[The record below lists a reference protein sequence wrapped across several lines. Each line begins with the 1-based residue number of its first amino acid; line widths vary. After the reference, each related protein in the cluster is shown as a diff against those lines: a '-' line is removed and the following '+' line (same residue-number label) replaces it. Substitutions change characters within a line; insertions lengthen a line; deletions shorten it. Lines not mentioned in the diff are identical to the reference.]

1 MNKRIIAPFTFIF
14 LITWK
19 IPSVLALCEEED
31 QINIYYCIS
40 YHHRYIVAK
49 KKKNEIVFTKV
60 EIIELKKVKSN
71 LIVFDSLLIVCFRL
85 GI

>member
-19 IPSVLALCEEED
+19 IPSVLSLCEEED
-31 QINIYYCIS
+31 QINIYYCRS

-49 KKKNEIVFTKV
+49 KKNEIGFTKV

>member
-1 MNKRIIAPFTFIF
+1 MWRRRPNKYLLLYII
-14 LITWK
+14 
-19 IPSVLALCEEED
+19 SSQV
-31 QINIYYCIS
+31 YS
-40 YHHRYIVAK
+40 SK